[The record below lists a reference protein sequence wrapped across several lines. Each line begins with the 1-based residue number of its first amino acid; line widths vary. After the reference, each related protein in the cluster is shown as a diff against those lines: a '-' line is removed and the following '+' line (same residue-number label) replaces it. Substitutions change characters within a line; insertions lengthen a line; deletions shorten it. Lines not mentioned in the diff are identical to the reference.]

1 MGLWSRHVLPRL
13 VDRLCAA
20 EEVAALRAEI
30 VPQARGEVLEVGFG
44 TGLNLPFYDPA
55 RVERVLGLEPAE
67 EMFALARRR
76 APVPFPVERIALE
89 GERIPLAPESVDT
102 VVVTFTLCS
111 IPDVARALDG
121 MRRVLRPEG
130 RLLFLEHGAA
140 REPGVRRWQERVNP
154 LWKRA
159 LGGCHLTRDVPA
171 LVRGAGFTIET
182 LREEA
187 VAGAPA
193 IAAYSYRGVARPA
206 GASAPAPTGAI
217 VASCTTSSP

>member
-13 VDRLCAA
+13 VDRLCGV
-20 EEVAALRAEI
+20 EDLAALRAEI
-30 VPQARGEVLEVGFG
+30 VPQARGAVLEVGFG

-55 RVERVLGLEPAE
+55 RVERVFGLEPAR
-67 EMFALARRR
+67 EMLALARRR
-76 APVPFPVERIALE
+76 APVPFPVEHLALD
-89 GERIPLAPESVDT
+89 GERIPLAPASVDT

-121 MRRVLRPEG
+121 MRRVLRSDG

-159 LGGCHLTRDVPA
+159 LGGCHLNREVPA
-171 LVRGAGFTIET
+171 LLRSAGFAIEA

-187 VAGAPA
+187 LAGAPA
-193 IAAYSYRGVARPA
+193 IAAYTYRGVARPA
-206 GASAPAPTGAI
+206 GA
-217 VASCTTSSP
+217 

>member
-1 MGLWSRHVLPRL
+1 MGLWSGAVLPRL
-13 VDRLCAA
+13 VDRLCGH
-20 EEVAALRAEI
+20 EQIAALRAEL
-30 VPQARGEVLEVGFG
+30 VPQARGTVLEVGFG

-67 EMFALARRR
+67 EMFALSRRR
-76 APVPFPVERIALE
+76 APVPFPVERLALE

-111 IPDVARALDG
+111 IPDVARALAG

-140 REPGVRRWQERVNP
+140 RDPRVRRWQERVNP
-154 LWKRA
+154 LWKRI
-159 LGGCHLTRDVPA
+159 LGGCHLDREVPA
-171 LVRGAGFTIET
+171 LLHAADFAIEV

-187 VAGAPA
+187 MAGAPA
-193 IAAYSYRGVARPA
+193 IAAYSYRGVARP
-206 GASAPAPTGAI
+206 GAAPI
-217 VASCTTSSP
+217 VPRCTTSSP